1 MADIKLPQRSE
12 SAVKLHG
19 KRGKQLSP
27 EAMSFY
33 TEEALRARDIEV
45 AKVVLEAAAKVLSE
59 HQIPVGN
66 SAAGEMACEWTYD
79 ALKDCRDVI
88 RNLEIGHD

>member
-1 MADIKLPQRSE
+1 MTDIKLPARAE

-33 TEEALRARDIEV
+33 TAQELRARDIEV
-45 AKVVLEAAAKVLSE
+45 ARVVLEAAAKV
-59 HQIPVGN
+59 
-66 SAAGEMACEWTYD
+66 CEAEYQEFKNGRFVYLPQFDGGQDCAD
-79 ALKDCRDVI
+79 AI
-88 RNLEIGHD
+88 RALEITHHD

>member
-1 MADIKLPQRSE
+1 MADIKLPARAE

-33 TEEALRARDIEV
+33 TEEELRARDIEV
-45 AKVVLEAAAKVLSE
+45 ARCVLEAAAKVCE
-59 HQIPVGN
+59 Y
-66 SAAGEMACEWTYD
+66 SAEGCTWMTQNILQSNAD
-79 ALKDCRDVI
+79 AI
-88 RNLEIGHD
+88 RALEIKHE